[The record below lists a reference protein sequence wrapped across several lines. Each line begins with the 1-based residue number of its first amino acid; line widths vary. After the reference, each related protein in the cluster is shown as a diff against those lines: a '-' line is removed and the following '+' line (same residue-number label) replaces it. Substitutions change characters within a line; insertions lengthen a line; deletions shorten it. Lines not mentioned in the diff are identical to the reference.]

1 MIKKKVLIF
10 GASGQ
15 IGRYCIRR
23 LVKDNYKVIAVTRN
37 KHQKAYILKT
47 QAPIG
52 YLDIEEADIFNE
64 KKLKKFISE
73 ADICI
78 NLIGI
83 LFEKGKKNTFE
94 NIHNK
99 LPNLI
104 SKICSDQNKKLIHV
118 SALGL
123 SKATDSS
130 YAISK
135 LKGEENIK
143 KNLPTATIVKPS
155 IVYSVDDNFTTK
167 FMGLLNLLPI
177 FPLYYNG
184 LTKFSP
190 VHATDVSEV
199 IFKIISNE
207 IYSKSIEV
215 IGPEVISFK
224 EILQKILKAINKKR
238 LLLPLPLFI
247 ANTSASIF
255 QLLPTPLITKDQLKL
270 LKYDNIK
277 SQDGITNFD
286 IGIPSKISFEKGI
299 KEYAYNWRE
308 GGKFSLE
315 NNQ

>member
-64 KKLKKFISE
+64 KKLKKFISDT
-73 ADICI
+73 DICI

-99 LPNLI
+99 LPSLI

-315 NNQ
+315 NN

>member
-1 MIKKKVLIF
+1 
-10 GASGQ
+10 
-15 IGRYCIRR
+15 
-23 LVKDNYKVIAVTRN
+23 
-37 KHQKAYILKT
+37 
-47 QAPIG
+47 
-52 YLDIEEADIFNE
+52 
-64 KKLKKFISE
+64 
-73 ADICI
+73 
-78 NLIGI
+78 
-83 LFEKGKKNTFE
+83 
-94 NIHNK
+94 
-99 LPNLI
+99 
-104 SKICSDQNKKLIHV
+104 
-118 SALGL
+118 
-123 SKATDSS
+123 
-130 YAISK
+130 
-135 LKGEENIK
+135 
-143 KNLPTATIVKPS
+143 
-155 IVYSVDDNFTTK
+155 
-167 FMGLLNLLPI
+167 MGLLNLLPI

-207 IYSKSIEV
+207 LYSKSIEV
-215 IGPEVISFK
+215 IGPEVLSFK

-247 ANTSASIF
+247 ANASASIF

-315 NNQ
+315 NN